1 MRLNQFDIYLLLLV
15 NMMQGADSYKSS
27 LDSLDIVSESTLY
40 WIRDV
45 KIFDFLLWVID
56 ILEW

>member
-1 MRLNQFDIYLLLLV
+1 MSLNQFDIYLLLLV
-15 NMMQGADSYKSS
+15 NVMQGADSYKSS

-40 WIRDV
+40 RIRDV
-45 KIFDFLLWVID
+45 KIFNFLLRVID